1 MSDLL
6 HDPIQHAALLL
17 LLARRDP
24 TERLDRLPDGFA
36 PADEPAAYELQRRIM
51 AALGEIGGWK
61 VGAAGPDAPIVCGP
75 MPLDGMTASG
85 APLPG
90 VAHQAPLLVEAEVA
104 FRITANL
111 PPRTEPYSRDEV
123 VAAIGSAH
131 PAIEWLQSR
140 FLDPDAV
147 DALSNLADTQMHGGF
162 VYGPGAEA
170 WHGLAFADLG
180 VTQAVGDGEPVSR
193 VGNPAGDM
201 LRLVQWLANVGAVW
215 AGGLRAG
222 EFVTCGS
229 WTGKTVV
236 PSGERAT
243 VRFAELG
250 EVTLQV
256 P

>member
-1 MSDLL
+1 
-6 HDPIQHAALLL
+6 
-17 LLARRDP
+17 
-24 TERLDRLPDGFA
+24 
-36 PADEPAAYELQRRIM
+36 
-51 AALGEIGGWK
+51 

-75 MPLDGMTASG
+75 MPLDGITGGSA
-85 APLPG
+85 ALPG
-90 VAHQAPLLVEAEVA
+90 VAPGVPLLIEAEVA
-104 FRITANL
+104 FRMKAGL
-111 PPRTEPYSRDEV
+111 PPRTEPYSREEV

-147 DALSNLADTQMHGGF
+147 DAASNLADTQMHGGF
-162 VYGPGAEA
+162 VHGPGVEG
-170 WHGLAFADLG
+170 WQGLAFADLG
-180 VTQAVGDGEPVSR
+180 VTQAVGDAEPVSR

-201 LRLVQWLANVGAVW
+201 LRLVVWLANVGAVW

-229 WTGKTVV
+229 WTGKTPV
-236 PSGERAT
+236 PSGKWAT

-250 EVTLQV
+250 EVALLS

>member
-6 HDPIQHAALLL
+6 HDPVQHAALLL

-24 TERLDRLPDGFA
+24 KERLDRLPEGFA
-36 PADEPAAYELQRRIM
+36 PADEAAAYELQRRVM
-51 AALGEIGGWK
+51 SALGEIGGWK
-61 VGAAGPDAPIVCGP
+61 VGAAGPDAPPVCGP
-75 MPLDGMTASG
+75 MPLDGITENG
-85 APLPG
+85 AALPAVAPG
-90 VAHQAPLLVEAEVA
+90 VPLLIEAEVA
-104 FRITANL
+104 FRMKDNL
-111 PPRTEPYSRDEV
+111 PPRTEPYSREEV
-123 VAAIGSAH
+123 VAAIGAAH

-147 DALSNLADTQMHGGF
+147 DPLSNLADTQMHGGF
-162 VYGPGAEA
+162 VYGPGVEG
-170 WHGLAFADLG
+170 WQGLAFADLG
-180 VTQAVGDGEPVSR
+180 VTQTIGDAEPLSR

-201 LRLVQWLANVGAVW
+201 LRLVVWLANVGAIW

-229 WTGKTVV
+229 WTGKTLV
-236 PSGERAT
+236 PFGQRAV

-250 EVTLQV
+250 EVALNS